1 MTYIVI
7 TGDILSGR
15 RVFYGPFPDYWTAM
29 AWADGLEGLDYL
41 ITTMEAP
48 DA

>member
-1 MTYIVI
+1 MKYIVI
-7 TGDILSGR
+7 TGDVLSGLL
-15 RVFYGPFPDYWTAM
+15 FYGPFPDYWTAM
-29 AWADGLEGLDYL
+29 AWADGLEGIDYS

>member
-7 TGDILSGR
+7 TGDILSGHN
-15 RVFYGPFPDYWTAM
+15 FYGPFPDYWTAI
-29 AWADGLEGLDYL
+29 AWADGLDNEYSV
-41 ITTMEAP
+41 TSMEAP